1 MAAPSGQLPI
11 GRYLGAL
18 TGLLVLLYLLVFFTG
33 DSATPKL
40 GLDLQGGTTVTLAA
54 RTENGQPPTPEALDQ
69 ARQIIERRVNGLGVA
84 EAEVVTSG
92 DDRIVIS
99 VPGQN
104 SDAAQQ
110 VGQTAQLRFRP
121 VKLGPFAANPAVS
134 ATPSGTAAPTGGATP
149 SGSASPSPSGSAK
162 ASPAATSSPAGFAPV
177 AKAPVA
183 KAPAPTSGAATPS
196 GTPTAASPTAGTPAP
211 TAAGDPTALYPGT
224 SPQEAQQLAALDC
237 SKQAVGG
244 ATDKPDQEI
253 VACSEDGTSKYVLS
267 KTIIEGTEI
276 SNATALGPDQNNTQW
291 RVGLDFKSAGQSTWA
306 QYTSQH
312 NVTVTPSDPA
322 NQVAFTLDGRVI
334 SAPEI
339 QGTINGQTEVTGN
352 FDAGSAD
359 ELANVLKFGALPL
372 TFEQRE
378 ALTVS
383 PTLGTDQLKAGLLA
397 GGIGVALVFVY
408 SLIYYRALGLIMI
421 ASLILSGVLVY
432 AVLVIL
438 GRQIGFTLTLAGVAG
453 FIVAIGITADSFVV
467 FFERLKDEIRE
478 GRSPRSAVP
487 RAWVRA
493 RRTILSADAV
503 SFLAAAVLYVLA
515 AGSVKGFAFT
525 LGMSTVLDLVIV
537 FLFTHPVVALAA
549 RSKTFMSPRI
559 SGLGAVQRVAAKRAA
574 AAAAAAPATTGRPTA
589 RRRVPAKA
597 GKAPAKGKESS

>member
-11 GRYLGAL
+11 ARYLGAL
-18 TGLLVLLYLLVFFTG
+18 FGLLVLLYLLVFFTG
-33 DSATPKL
+33 DSPTPRL

-54 RTENGQPPTPEALDQ
+54 RTENGQAPSREALDQ
-69 ARQIIERRVNGLGVA
+69 AKQIIERRVNGLGVA
-84 EAEVVTSG
+84 EAEVVTQGS
-92 DDRIVIS
+92 DRIVIS
-99 VPGQN
+99 VPGKN
-104 SDAAQQ
+104 SDAAKQ

-121 VKLGPFAANPAVS
+121 VKLGPFPVTTGPSGTTA
-134 ATPSGTAAPTGGATP
+134 PSGTATPSRSATP
-149 SGSASPSPSGSAK
+149 SGSAAPSSTASPKANPAPSGS
-162 ASPAATSSPAGFAPV
+162 PTTAGFAPR
-177 AKAPVA
+177 AN
-183 KAPAPTSGAATPS
+183 APAPTSAAGTPTAGTTATPS
-196 GTPTAASPTAGTPAP
+196 GSATASAPAD
-211 TAAGDPTALYPGT
+211 DPAQYTGA
-224 SPQEAQQLAALDC
+224 SPQEAAQLAALDC
-237 SKQAVGG
+237 SKQNVGG
-244 ATDKPDQEI
+244 ATDKPDQPI
-253 VACSEDGTSKYVLS
+253 VACSQDGTSKYVLS
-267 KTIIEGTEI
+267 PTIIEGTEI
-276 SNATALGPDQNNTQW
+276 SNASALGPDQNNTQW
-291 RVGLDFKSAGQSTWA
+291 RVGLEFKSAGQAIWA
-306 QYTSQH
+306 RYTSQH

-334 SAPEI
+334 SAPQI

-352 FDAGSAD
+352 FDATSASD
-359 ELANVLKFGALPL
+359 LANVLKYGALPL
-372 TFEQRE
+372 TFEQQE

-397 GGIGVALVFVY
+397 GGIGVALVFLY
-408 SLIYYRALGLIMI
+408 SLIYYRALGLLMI

-432 AVLVIL
+432 AVLVLL

-467 FFERLKDEIRE
+467 FFERLKDEIRD

-503 SFLAAAVLYVLA
+503 SFLAAAILYILA

-537 FLFTHPVVALAA
+537 FLFTHPLVALAA

-559 SGLGAVQRVAAKRAA
+559 SGLGAVQRIAAKRAA
-574 AAAAAAPATTGRPTA
+574 AAAAAGTATAARPTGRRP
-589 RRRVPAKA
+589 RVPAKA
-597 GKAPAKGKESS
+597 APTAPAKGKES